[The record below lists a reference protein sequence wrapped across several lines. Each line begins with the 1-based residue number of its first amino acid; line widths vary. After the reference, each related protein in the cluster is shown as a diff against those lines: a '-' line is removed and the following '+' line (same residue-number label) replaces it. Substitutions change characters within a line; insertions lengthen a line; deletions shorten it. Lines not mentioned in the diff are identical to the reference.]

1 MPVITEVEDR
11 LVELGAPGLA
21 AMVDALASDDVVRIH
36 IAGRLRA
43 EDDPRATPFLLDALT
58 DHEGAVRAAA
68 VEALSS
74 SSDPVVV
81 DALDRA
87 LHDQSPA
94 VRAAAAFALGQHGDV
109 RAVDALIEVGRS
121 DPHRIAAV
129 AAYWVHF
136 AEAPTATRD
145 KVGEFAPVPGL
156 VDVLRPVLAA
166 VPAVV
171 EKLRTWNMGGD
182 RVLEVVGVP
191 RSTPL
196 ASAAGEAGGHE
207 PPGRALDEDF
217 TRHLG
222 LVANQEAI
230 VSELVPVPEPDAQ
243 AVFATLGIAHPNHY
257 SNAMQA
263 FSGLR
268 QYLAASP
275 QVPVETFR
283 LSLGDAS
290 KGNNFAFVGVA
301 DETLPMGLL
310 VCVLAG
316 GGLMGHYSSGTEW
329 RSALHLE
336 DAE

>member
-1 MPVITEVEDR
+1 LFPKKKIDRLAAAGDIPGLMDVLVAEIHRRNSRMPVITEVEDR

-129 AAYWVHF
+129 AA
-136 AEAPTATRD
+136 
-145 KVGEFAPVPGL
+145 
-156 VDVLRPVLAA
+156 
-166 VPAVV
+166 
-171 EKLRTWNMGGD
+171 
-182 RVLEVVGVP
+182 
-191 RSTPL
+191 
-196 ASAAGEAGGHE
+196 
-207 PPGRALDEDF
+207 
-217 TRHLG
+217 
-222 LVANQEAI
+222 
-230 VSELVPVPEPDAQ
+230 
-243 AVFATLGIAHPNHY
+243 
-257 SNAMQA
+257 
-263 FSGLR
+263 
-268 QYLAASP
+268 
-275 QVPVETFR
+275 
-283 LSLGDAS
+283 
-290 KGNNFAFVGVA
+290 
-301 DETLPMGLL
+301 
-310 VCVLAG
+310 
-316 GGLMGHYSSGTEW
+316 
-329 RSALHLE
+329 
-336 DAE
+336 